1 MDHTTNMKKPKYHIP
16 IPSWFKL
23 VRNEFYQYNPK
34 MESTE
39 DLNLFYLQ
47 EDLLQLHNELD
58 NLVIDLGWYGDV
70 STNEGQFKLYQIK
83 DCDWDNPESQIC
95 TSDAEEA
102 YSQLLN
108 MINSI
113 T

>member
-1 MDHTTNMKKPKYHIP
+1 M
-16 IPSWFKL
+16 
-23 VRNEFYQYNPK
+23 EF
-34 MESTE
+34 TE

-47 EDLLQLHNELD
+47 EDLLQLNNELD

-83 DCDWDNPESQIC
+83 DGDWDNPELEIC
-95 TSDAEEA
+95 TEDSEEA

-108 MINSI
+108 MIKRI
-113 T
+113 R

>member
-1 MDHTTNMKKPKYHIP
+1 MKKPKYHIP
-16 IPSWFKL
+16 IPSGFKL

-34 MESTE
+34 MEFTQ

-70 STNEGQFKLYQIK
+70 LTNEGQFKPQLVK
-83 DCDWDNPESQIC
+83 DYD
-95 TSDAEEA
+95 
-102 YSQLLN
+102 
-108 MINSI
+108 
-113 T
+113 